1 MGEIKIN
8 KNIMR
13 YFLIITFSW
22 VMIFFTISMI
32 PKNHGEY
39 IHWDNI
45 KIRLVNHPQL
55 TIIDFQTGI
64 NWDVVVGNENILRSL
79 HADVEPKSLN
89 DSQQAT
95 EIWGGF
101 SWEARPVLVFMPD
114 GELVA
119 ASIHNMPHAGIEEEP
134 YLKIVKNR
142 TAGYGEGVNR
152 DYVKN
157 NGMSG
162 HVCLHFLGSK
172 SHKTKKEILQ
182 YQDAVKMAANINL
195 H

>member
-1 MGEIKIN
+1 MGEIKI
-8 KNIMR
+8 KIYIMK
-13 YFLIITFSW
+13 YIIYIFFIW
-22 VMIFFTISMI
+22 VLIFFTISMI
-32 PKNHGEY
+32 PKQYGSY
-39 IHWDNI
+39 IHWNSI
-45 KIRLVNHPQL
+45 KSRLVGNPQL
-55 TIIDFQTGI
+55 NIVDFQTGI
-64 NWDVVVGNENILRSL
+64 SWNVIVGNENILGSL
-79 HADVEPKSLN
+79 HADVEPKSLQDN
-89 DSQQAT
+89 ARAI
-95 EIWGGF
+95 EIWEGF
-101 SWEARPVLVFMPD
+101 SWEARPVLVCIPD

-142 TAGYGEGVNR
+142 TAGYGKGANR

-182 YQDAVKMAANINL
+182 HQDAVKVAANINL